1 MSDFL
6 AVGGVTAVLRWMLR
20 EAIAGSGV
28 DTAVG
33 ATPTISALPPDRIV
47 VGASEIPQVN
57 IFMYH
62 ISFNSGWRDIGLP
75 ELDSC
80 GTRISS
86 PPLAIDLHFL
96 FSAYGP
102 NELDGE
108 ILLGW
113 AMQIMHEQ
121 PVLTRDLVQTALS
134 TIASTPGA
142 TAEDQHVG
150 HSTLADQAELIK
162 LSPQSLTTEEVYRL
176 WPAFNAHYR
185 ATAAYLATVVLIQ
198 RPRPMRAS
206 LRVQTRNILV
216 QPLDRP
222 VIENISPGLLAT
234 GEQLL
239 IAGHHFLGDSASDT
253 VVTFDDGTSVAPD
266 TVRDAAVRVTIPPAL
281 LAGMRGVQ
289 ITRRVMF
296 GSPGDPHLGIQSNL
310 ASFMLLPTLVTP
322 PATTQV
328 GTTLTLTVDPPVGR
342 RQRAAVLIGS
352 QSIEIGARPTSAPA
366 TSATLAFPIP
376 STGFTPVAAPGAVLR
391 VSIDGAES
399 RIQLNPAPPPAPPY
413 LPLIVVN
420 P

>member
-6 AVGGVTAVLRWMLR
+6 AVAGVTAVLRWMLR
-20 EAIAGSGV
+20 EAITGSGI
-28 DTAVG
+28 DAAVG
-33 ATPTISALPPDRIV
+33 ATPTINALPPDRIA
-47 VGASEIPQVN
+47 VGTTEIPQVN

-62 ISFNSGWRDIGLP
+62 VSFNSGWRNVGLP
-75 ELDSC
+75 ELDAAGS
-80 GTRISS
+80 RVSS

-96 FSAYGP
+96 LSAYGP

-121 PVLTRDLVQTALS
+121 AVLTHDLVQTALS
-134 TIASTPGA
+134 AIATAAGA

-150 HSTLADQAELIK
+150 LSTLADQAELIK

-185 ATAAYLATVVLIQ
+185 ATASYLATVVLIQ
-198 RPRPMRAS
+198 RSRPMRS
-206 LRVQTRNILV
+206 NIRVRSRNILV
-216 QPLDRP
+216 QPLDFP
-222 VIENISPGLLAT
+222 VIDDVSPGLVAT

-239 IAGHHFLGDSASDT
+239 VTGHHFVGGTASDT
-253 VVTFDDGTSVAPD
+253 MVTFDDGTSVAPD
-266 TVRDAAVRVTIPPAL
+266 TVQDAAVRVTIPPAL

-289 ITRRVMF
+289 ITRNVIF
-296 GSPGDPHLGIQSNL
+296 GSPGDPHPGIRSNL

-328 GTTLTLTVDPPVGR
+328 STTLTLTVKPPVGR
-342 RQRAAVLIGS
+342 QQRAALLIGG
-352 QSIEIGARPTSAPA
+352 QSIEIGPRPASAPA
-366 TSATLAFPIP
+366 TSTTLAFPIP
-376 STGFTPVAAPGAVLR
+376 ATGFSPVPAPGAVLR
-391 VSIDGAES
+391 VSVDGAES
-399 RIQLNPAPPPAPPY
+399 RMQPNPAPPPAPPF
-413 LPLIVVN
+413 LPLIVVD

>member
-6 AVGGVTAVLRWMLR
+6 AVAGVTAVLRWMLR
-20 EAIAGSGV
+20 EAITGSGV

-47 VGASEIPQVN
+47 VGATEIPQVN

-62 ISFNSGWRDIGLP
+62 VSFNNGWRNIGLP
-75 ELDSC
+75 ELDS
-80 GTRISS
+80 GGNRVGS

-134 TIASTPGA
+134 STAGA

-150 HSTLADQAELIK
+150 LSTLADQAELIK
-162 LSPQSLTTEEVYRL
+162 LSPQSLSTEEVYRL

-198 RPRPMRAS
+198 RPRPMRAN
-206 LRVQTRNILV
+206 LRVQTRNILL

-222 VIENISPGLLAT
+222 VIENISPGLVAT

-239 IAGHHFLGDSASDT
+239 ITGHYFLGDSASDT
-253 VVTFDDGTSVAPD
+253 VVTFDDGTSAAPD
-266 TVRDAAVRVTIPPAL
+266 TLRDAAVRVTIPPTL

-289 ITRRVMF
+289 ITRRVIF
-296 GSPGDPHLGIQSNL
+296 GSPGDPHPGVQSNL

-328 GTTLTLTVDPPVGR
+328 GMTLTLTVNPPVGR
-342 RQRAAVLIGS
+342 QQRAAVLIGS
-352 QSIEIGARPTSAPA
+352 QSIEIAARPSSAPA

-399 RIQLNPAPPPAPPY
+399 RMQPNPASPPAPPF